1 VYSAD
6 SVYTCD
12 DWYTNGDFCCFDCR
26 QGLRRP
32 VNFWE
37 AVTAEVGLYA
47 DQKDKERRAKSV
59 TKSWYLEWYLAVM
72 STTGFPSSSY
82 VHPSAALT
90 YPLCMHVDLVSQA
103 PVSGYFPS
111 QPSIPLHTTVSSR
124 NATVLLSD

>member
-1 VYSAD
+1 MYSAD

-59 TKSWYLEWYLAVM
+59 V
-72 STTGFPSSSY
+72 
-82 VHPSAALT
+82 
-90 YPLCMHVDLVSQA
+90 
-103 PVSGYFPS
+103 VSGMVLRCDVDDGVSFQQLCAS
-111 QPSIPLHTTVSSR
+111 ERSIDIPVVYARRLGVAGSSFWI
-124 NATVLLSD
+124 LS